1 MDAKRIAAAVAV
13 VAIVVILV
21 LALARGCDD
30 GGGKSAAVDEGLTLA
45 GDTLGGDTFDL
56 ADTRGK
62 VTVVNFFASWCS
74 PCNEEAPE
82 LVEFAQAHPDVAFV
96 GVATNDGL
104 NEASAFVGEYGIRF
118 PVVFDGDGR
127 LGGPWGI
134 EYLPTTLFLDA
145 DGREQERIVGGATLE
160 RFEEALE
167 AVR

>member
-1 MDAKRIAAAVAV
+1 MDAKRIVAVIAV
-13 VAIVVILV
+13 VAIVVVLV
-21 LALARGCDD
+21 LILARGCDD
-30 GGGKSAAVDEGLTLA
+30 GDGKSAAGGGGPTLA
-45 GDTLGGDTFDL
+45 GETLGGDTFDL

-62 VTVVNFFASWCS
+62 VTVVNFFASWCA

-104 NEASAFVGEYGIRF
+104 NEATVFVQKYGIRF

-160 RFEEALE
+160 RFEEALG

>member
-1 MDAKRIAAAVAV
+1 MDTKRIVAAAAV
-13 VAIVVILV
+13 VAIAVILV
-21 LALARGCDD
+21 LVFARGCDD
-30 GGGKSAAVDEGLTLA
+30 GDGKSAAGGGGLTLA

-62 VTVVNFFASWCS
+62 VTVVNFFASWCP
-74 PCNEEAPE
+74 PCNQEAPE
-82 LVEFAQAHPDVAFV
+82 LVAFAQAHPDVAFV

-104 NEASAFVGEYGIRF
+104 NEASAFVQEYGIRF
-118 PVVFDGDGR
+118 PVVFDGDGQ
-127 LGGPWGI
+127 LGAPWAV

-145 DGREQERIVGGATLE
+145 DGREQERIVGGATRE

>member
-1 MDAKRIAAAVAV
+1 MDAKRIAAAVVV

-21 LALARGCDD
+21 LTFARGCDD
-30 GGGKSAAVDEGLTLA
+30 GDGTSAAGGEGLALA
-45 GDTLGGDTFDL
+45 GDTLGGDTYDL
-56 ADTRGK
+56 ADSRGK
-62 VTVVNFFASWCS
+62 VTVVNFFASWCP

-96 GVATNDGL
+96 GVATSDGL
-104 NEASAFVGEYGIRF
+104 NEASAFVEEYGIRF
-118 PVVFDGDGR
+118 PVVFDSDGR
-127 LGGPWGI
+127 LSGPWGV

-145 DGREQERIVGGATLE
+145 DGQEKERIVGGATLE